1 MRCFMYS
8 YNPKKEVMKNVIYIG
23 IILLIAIISTYK
35 IYYKFQDDRNVNFNS
50 DSFVITFHEK
60 TGDKVNI
67 TKVTPVT
74 DSVGLSSNSY
84 SFSIKNNLTEKAH
97 FEVRLVDDLESV
109 TDDNCI
115 DKLISKENIKVSIKN
130 GKKDNKIYNLNE
142 LEDGVLLSDK
152 ISALEEREISVRV
165 WVDKNSSLPIGSDMH
180 YHGTI
185 KVLEDNGSVAMNK

>member
-1 MRCFMYS
+1 MYS

-23 IILLIAIISTYK
+23 IMLLIAIISTYK

-130 GKKDNKIYNLNE
+130 GKKENKIYNLNE

>member
-1 MRCFMYS
+1 MYS

-97 FEVRLVDDLESV
+97 FEVRVVDDLESV

-165 WVDKNSSLPIGSDMH
+165 WIDKNSSLPIGSDMH

>member
-1 MRCFMYS
+1 MYS

-152 ISALEEREISVRV
+152 IFALEEREISVRV

>member
-1 MRCFMYS
+1 MYS

-97 FEVRLVDDLESV
+97 FEVRLVEDLESV
-109 TDDNCI
+109 TDDNSI

>member
-1 MRCFMYS
+1 MYS

-130 GKKDNKIYNLNE
+130 GKKENKIYNLNE
-142 LEDGVLLSDK
+142 LEDGVLLSDR

>member
-1 MRCFMYS
+1 MYS

-165 WVDKNSSLPIGSDMH
+165 WIDKNSSLPIGSDMH

-185 KVLEDNGSVAMNK
+185 KVLEDNGSVAINK

>member
-1 MRCFMYS
+1 MYS

-35 IYYKFQDDRNVNFNS
+35 IYYKFQDDRTVNFTS

>member
-1 MRCFMYS
+1 MYS

-165 WVDKNSSLPIGSDMH
+165 WVDKNSSLPLGSDMH
-180 YHGTI
+180 YHGTL

>member
-1 MRCFMYS
+1 MYS

-130 GKKDNKIYNLNE
+130 GKKENKIYNLNE

-152 ISALEEREISVRV
+152 ISALEEREISVRA

>member
-1 MRCFMYS
+1 MYS

-165 WVDKNSSLPIGSDMH
+165 WVDKNSSLPIGSEMH

>member
-1 MRCFMYS
+1 MYS

-84 SFSIKNNLTEKAH
+84 SFSIKNDLTEKAH

>member
-1 MRCFMYS
+1 MYS

-130 GKKDNKIYNLNE
+130 GKKNNKIYNLNE

>member
-1 MRCFMYS
+1 MYS

-50 DSFVITFHEK
+50 DSFFITFHEK

>member
-1 MRCFMYS
+1 MYS

-97 FEVRLVDDLESV
+97 FEVILVDDLESV

>member
-1 MRCFMYS
+1 MYS

-165 WVDKNSSLPIGSDMH
+165 WVDKNSSLPIGSEMH

-185 KVLEDNGSVAMNK
+185 KVLEDNGSVAINK

>member
-1 MRCFMYS
+1 MYS

-152 ISALEEREISVRV
+152 IFALEEREISVRV
-165 WVDKNSSLPIGSDMH
+165 WVDKNSSLPIGSEMH

-185 KVLEDNGSVAMNK
+185 KVLEDNGSVAINK

>member
-1 MRCFMYS
+1 MYS

-165 WVDKNSSLPIGSDMH
+165 WVDKDGSLPIGSDVH

>member
-1 MRCFMYS
+1 MYS

-130 GKKDNKIYNLNE
+130 GKKENKIYNLNE

-165 WVDKNSSLPIGSDMH
+165 WVDKNSSLPIGSEMH

-185 KVLEDNGSVAMNK
+185 KVLEDNGSVAINK

>member
-1 MRCFMYS
+1 MYS

-185 KVLEDNGSVAMNK
+185 KVLEDNGSVAINK

>member
-1 MRCFMYS
+1 MYS
-8 YNPKKEVMKNVIYIG
+8 YNPKKEVMKNIIYIG

>member
-1 MRCFMYS
+1 MYS

-35 IYYKFQDDRNVNFNS
+35 IYYKFQDDRTVNFTS

-130 GKKDNKIYNLNE
+130 GKKENKIYNLNE

>member
-1 MRCFMYS
+1 MRCFIYS

>member
-1 MRCFMYS
+1 MYN
-8 YNPKKEVMKNVIYIG
+8 YNPRKEVMKNVIYIG

-50 DSFVITFHEK
+50 DSFVVTFHEK

-180 YHGTI
+180 YHGNI

>member
-1 MRCFMYS
+1 MYS

-130 GKKDNKIYNLNE
+130 GKKENKIYNLNE

>member
-1 MRCFMYS
+1 MYS

-130 GKKDNKIYNLNE
+130 GKKENKIYNLNE

-152 ISALEEREISVRV
+152 IFALEEREISVRV
-165 WVDKNSSLPIGSDMH
+165 WVDKNSSLPIGSEMH

-185 KVLEDNGSVAMNK
+185 KVLEDNGSVAINK

>member
-1 MRCFMYS
+1 MYS

-35 IYYKFQDDRNVNFNS
+35 IYYKFQDDCNVNFNS

>member
-1 MRCFMYS
+1 MYS

-152 ISALEEREISVRV
+152 ISALEERGISVRV
-165 WVDKNSSLPIGSDMH
+165 WVDKNSSLPIGSDMP

-185 KVLEDNGSVAMNK
+185 KVLEDNGAVAMNK

>member
-1 MRCFMYS
+1 MYS

-165 WVDKNSSLPIGSDMH
+165 WVDKNSSFPIGSDMH
-180 YHGTI
+180 DHGTI

>member
-1 MRCFMYS
+1 MYS

-180 YHGTI
+180 CHGTI

>member
-1 MRCFMYS
+1 MYS

-74 DSVGLSSNSY
+74 DSVGLSSNS
-84 SFSIKNNLTEKAH
+84 F
-97 FEVRLVDDLESV
+97 
-109 TDDNCI
+109 
-115 DKLISKENIKVSIKN
+115 KL
-130 GKKDNKIYNLNE
+130 
-142 LEDGVLLSDK
+142 
-152 ISALEEREISVRV
+152 
-165 WVDKNSSLPIGSDMH
+165 
-180 YHGTI
+180 
-185 KVLEDNGSVAMNK
+185 

>member
-1 MRCFMYS
+1 MYS
-8 YNPKKEVMKNVIYIG
+8 YNPKKEFMKNVIYIG

>member
-1 MRCFMYS
+1 MYS

-152 ISALEEREISVRV
+152 IFALEEREISVRV
-165 WVDKNSSLPIGSDMH
+165 WVDKNSSLPIGSEMH

>member
-1 MRCFMYS
+1 MYS

-152 ISALEEREISVRV
+152 IFALEEREISVRE
-165 WVDKNSSLPIGSDMH
+165 WVDKNSSLPIGSEMH

-185 KVLEDNGSVAMNK
+185 KVLEDNGSVAINK

>member
-1 MRCFMYS
+1 MYN
-8 YNPKKEVMKNVIYIG
+8 YNPKKEVMKNFIYIG

>member
-1 MRCFMYS
+1 MYS

-50 DSFVITFHEK
+50 DSFVIIFHEK

>member
-1 MRCFMYS
+1 MYS

-60 TGDKVNI
+60 TGEKVNI

-74 DSVGLSSNSY
+74 ESVGLSSNSY

>member
-1 MRCFMYS
+1 MYS

-152 ISALEEREISVRV
+152 IFALEEREISVRV
-165 WVDKNSSLPIGSDMH
+165 WVEKNSSFPIGREMH

-185 KVLEDNGSVAMNK
+185 KVLEDNGSVAINK

>member
-1 MRCFMYS
+1 MYN
-8 YNPKKEVMKNVIYIG
+8 YNPRKEVMKNVIYIG

-50 DSFVITFHEK
+50 DSFIVTFHEK